1 MDISYMKDF
10 VIASS
15 FGIIIALDI
24 FGIGCIVKWI
34 IKGIVKGVK
43 LIKTKLDKKKEEPV
57 ESSDRDTH
65 DAI

>member
-24 FGIGCIVKWI
+24 FGMTCIVKWMVKGI
-34 IKGIVKGVK
+34 IKGVKF
-43 LIKTKLDKKKEEPV
+43 IKTKLGKKKEANEEA
-57 ESSDRDTH
+57 ESKNV
-65 DAI
+65 

>member
-24 FGIGCIVKWI
+24 WGIGCIVKWI

-43 LIKTKLDKKKEEPV
+43 FIKTKLGKKKEANEEA
-57 ESSDRDTH
+57 ESKNV
-65 DAI
+65 

>member
-10 VIASS
+10 VIASN

-34 IKGIVKGVK
+34 IKRIVKGVK
-43 LIKTKLDKKKEEPV
+43 LIKTKLVKKKEEPV

>member
-24 FGIGCIVKWI
+24 FGMTCIVKWMVKGI
-34 IKGIVKGVK
+34 IKGVKF
-43 LIKTKLDKKKEEPV
+43 IKTKLDKKKEAND
-57 ESSDRDTH
+57 ESSDKDTQN
-65 DAI
+65 AI

>member
-24 FGIGCIVKWI
+24 FGMTCIVKWMVKGI
-34 IKGIVKGVK
+34 IKGVKF
-43 LIKTKLDKKKEEPV
+43 IKTKLGKKKEANE
-57 ESSDRDTH
+57 ETENKN
-65 DAI
+65 A